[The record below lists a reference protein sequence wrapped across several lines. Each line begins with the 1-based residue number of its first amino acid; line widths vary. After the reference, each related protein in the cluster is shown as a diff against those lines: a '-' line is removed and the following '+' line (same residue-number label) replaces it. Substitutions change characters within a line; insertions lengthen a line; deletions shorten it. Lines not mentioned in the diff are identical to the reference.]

1 MSNEELA
8 AAIQAGERDKLGELW
23 AQVERFVRRQAYRR
37 ATDGAVDH
45 EDLYQSG
52 FLALV
57 KAAESYDPSRGMSF
71 LGWLGYHLTTA
82 FNEAQNYLT
91 DRQRHDPIHRADSL
105 DRPLGDAADSDTLGD
120 ITADPSGTQGFEE
133 AEDRLWREELHTALE
148 KALEGLPEAEGD
160 ALRRR
165 YFTGQTLAQAAQEA
179 GVSIERVRQRENH
192 GLRAL
197 RHPRV
202 TRSLREF
209 ITPYYLHV
217 GVSRFNTS
225 GTSSVEEIVLIRE
238 RAQNCARC
246 GLGET

>member
-1 MSNEELA
+1 MSNDELV
-8 AAIQAGERDKLGELW
+8 AAIQAGERDKLEDLW

-57 KAAESYDPSRGMSF
+57 KAAESYDPGRGMSF
-71 LGWLGYHLTTA
+71 LGWLDYHLTTA
-82 FNEAQNYLT
+82 FNEAQNYLS
-91 DRQRHDPIHRADSL
+91 DRQRHDPMHRADSL
-105 DRPLGDAADSDTLGD
+105 DRPLGEDADSDTLGD
-120 ITADPSGTQGFEE
+120 ITADPDGSQGLEE

-148 KALEGLPEAEGD
+148 RALEGLPEAEGD

-165 YFTGQTLAQAAQEA
+165 YFTGQTLAQAARET

-197 RHPRV
+197 RHPKVSRP
-202 TRSLREF
+202 LREF

-217 GVSRFNTS
+217 GVSRFNTTGMS
-225 GTSSVEEIVLIRE
+225 AVEEIVFRLDRE
-238 RAQNCARC
+238 RSKA
-246 GLGET
+246 T